1 MALKSMNNQQQ
12 KNHRI
17 ILIVFAM
24 SVIPFCIAWY
34 LSVNTEWMG
43 SSTNNGE
50 LIIPPVTTERSE
62 FNAYDQFSKKN
73 IGELAGHWVLVN
85 IIPGTE
91 CEKTCLEA
99 IHKTKQLRLMM
110 NKDLTRI
117 RRVVVLLKP
126 VDNAVASTWWKD
138 DLRLLRTTP
147 QQSLAAKI
155 SRITQNGISDGLLL
169 LMDPLGN
176 LMMQYE
182 PGFNPYDVKKDLG
195 KLLRI
200 SQIG

>member
-1 MALKSMNNQQQ
+1 MNEQQK
-12 KNHRI
+12 KNHRT

-24 SVIPFCIAWY
+24 SIIPFCIAWY
-34 LSVNTEWMG
+34 LSANTEWMG
-43 SSTNNGE
+43 AGTNKGE

-62 FNAYDQFSKKN
+62 FIGYDTFSKENMK
-73 IGELAGHWVLVN
+73 ELAGHWVLVN
-85 IIPGTE
+85 IVPGSE
-91 CEKTCLEA
+91 CSKACLEA

-117 RRVVVLLKP
+117 RRLVLLMQP
-126 VDNAVASTWWKD
+126 VDNEVASVWWKD
-138 DLRLLRTTP
+138 DLRLLRATLTK
-147 QQSLAAKI
+147 SLSEKI
-155 SRITQNGISDGLLL
+155 KQIRQGKIEDGMLL

-176 LMMQYE
+176 LMMHYE
-182 PGFNPYDVKKDLG
+182 PGFDPYDVKKDLG